1 MLLINQFNYYLIRYT
16 SISSIYI
23 WIYRE
28 LCGYNKFRNKMK
40 N

>member
-16 SISSIYI
+16 SISIYI
-23 WIYRE
+23 WIYKG

-40 N
+40 KF